1 MKRIIVMIILLVQI
15 VVVGTALAVP
25 VNLDFTSVP
34 GIDVTTSTT
43 FTLNGVTISYDD
55 GGSGTDFAHVGP
67 SQFTGNSGPE
77 LAGIIGDT
85 GGKLI
90 FDFTTSATALN
101 IGFTLLEA
109 VSTTPQV
116 SDALIVLYFY
126 DNGNLLGITTTPADF
141 FASDPTADPT
151 LGLASGILA
160 YSGTAFDHA
169 ELFFSTEAASIF
181 AIENMSYEPVPEP
194 GTIVLLAAGLIGLGV
209 LRFKRQR
216 C

>member
-1 MKRIIVMIILLVQI
+1 MIILLVQI

-25 VNLDFTSVP
+25 VNLDFTSAP
-34 GIDVTTSTT
+34 APDIDLTTTT
-43 FTLNGVTISYDD
+43 FTLNGVTISYEGD
-55 GGSGTDFAHVGP
+55 GSPNDFAHVGP

-77 LAGIIGDT
+77 LAGIIGNT

-116 SDALIVLYFY
+116 SDALITLYFY

-141 FASDPTADPT
+141 FASDPAADPT

-160 YSGTAFDHA
+160 YSGTAFDHT
-169 ELFFSTEAASIF
+169 ELFFSTEAPIF

-194 GTIVLLAAGLIGLGV
+194 GTIVLLAVGLIGLGV